1 MAAYF
6 LRLARQRAQVGEQGE
21 VYHLLCNLIFEVTY
35 YHFAI
40 RSQSL
45 GPAHIQGHG
54 YQESGILRGCFRGYP
69 PQCYCLTDL
78 YKSFYLKYYLLAT
91 STIILV
97 VILVYHT
104 YILTVYYLS
113 KLNFPL
119 QWLLM
124 SLNLEVTLKI
134 WNFTLILFSPLPFL
148 IFSLSDY
155 LYFSLK

>member
-1 MAAYF
+1 M
-6 LRLARQRAQVGEQGE
+6 GEQGE

-78 YKSFYLKYYLLAT
+78 YKSFYLKYYLLET

-97 VILVYHT
+97 VILVYDT
-104 YILTVYYLS
+104 YILTIYYLS
-113 KLNFPL
+113 KLNFSPAMTSNVFKL
-119 QWLLM
+119 G
-124 SLNLEVTLKI
+124 SHLK
-134 WNFTLILFSPLPFL
+134 NMKFHFDF
-148 IFSLSDY
+148 IFSFTISHF
-155 LYFSLK
+155 FSF